1 MPSVFLE
8 GSNAVAVI
16 GRQVITYDA
25 PFEVTVSLERYTGPL
40 SRDEAAVGDFGIT

>member
-8 GSNAVAVI
+8 GSDAVVVI
-16 GRQVITYDA
+16 IRQVITYET

-40 SRDEAAVGDFGIT
+40 SRNEAAVGDFGIA